1 MKKKVL
7 IGVAVV
13 VVVLV
18 GVVVAALN
26 TDSPECEE
34 MKSAICEY
42 CGAETPACKKVQ
54 DAITTTDECVQAMDV
69 FKGSEEMLKLGG
81 DAAKKAFCDGVA
93 E

>member
-13 VVVLV
+13 VVILI

-34 MKSAICEY
+34 MKTAICDY
-42 CGAETPACKKVQ
+42 CGAESPACEKLQ
-54 DAITTTDECVQAMDV
+54 GAITTTEECVEAMDM

-93 E
+93 K